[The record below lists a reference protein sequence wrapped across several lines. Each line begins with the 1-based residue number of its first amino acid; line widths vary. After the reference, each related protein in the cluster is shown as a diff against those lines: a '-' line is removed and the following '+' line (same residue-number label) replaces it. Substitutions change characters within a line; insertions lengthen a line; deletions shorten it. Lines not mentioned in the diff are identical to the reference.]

1 MIVPEL
7 AKITTTTITMTLTL
21 TLRVHVQTGA
31 QTLSDYDQY
40 SSGSDEDVVHYGLPN
55 YDDPSRYEM
64 PRVRPPAPM
73 ASDRMDLEQNS
84 KKAR

>member
-1 MIVPEL
+1 
-7 AKITTTTITMTLTL
+7 MTLTL
-21 TLRVHVQTGA
+21 KLLVHVQTGA

-40 SSGSDEDVVHYGLPN
+40 SSGSEEDVVHYGLPN

-64 PRVRPPAPM
+64 PRVRPLAPNT
-73 ASDRMDLEQNS
+73 SDRIDLEQNS